1 MSSVVIKGDTSGQ
14 ITVSAPDEAGT
25 NTLTLPAS
33 TGTVATTADITSAF
47 SGSNQSLSTNGY
59 QKLPSGV
66 IMQWGYQASIPA
78 DGGVDVTFPIA
89 FPTAVGSVTATFTG
103 SGTDTSPDFGVHT
116 RNVTASGFR
125 LSNADQNAARNAYWF
140 AIGY

>member
-33 TGTVATTADITSAF
+33 TGTVALTENFT
-47 SGSNQSLSTNGY
+47 GSNVSLTTNGY
-59 QKLPSGV
+59 QKLPSGL

-78 DGGVDVTFPIA
+78 DGGVDVTFPTA
-89 FPTAVGSVTATFTG
+89 FPTTVGSVTATFTG

-116 RNVTASGFR
+116 RNVSASGFR